1 MNVQRMRH
9 FLAVADNAHFGRAAI
24 RLGMAQPPLSQ
35 SIQRLERELGVRLF
49 DRTRSGVHLTAS
61 GLAFLVDARAA
72 VSATDRAIAR
82 ARSALDPCRPVRVG
96 IVEGAL
102 WQPMRDLLRI
112 ARAKSI
118 AVELVD
124 GATGDQLRRL
134 AAGTLELAF
143 IVPPYDVLPRLQ
155 VIDLPARPV
164 MAALPADRSMSGDDP
179 VSLDILAEGLIIFLR
194 ENGRVVHDAILAM
207 FERHGLK
214 PTITRVAPRVLSGLA
229 MVAAGVGAAIV
240 PAAIAENLSVKGVV
254 FRPIDLDEGIPS
266 WSLSLA
272 YMPVSAR
279 SDAAALLS
287 AWRQETVTV

>member
-1 MNVQRMRH
+1 
-9 FLAVADNAHFGRAAI
+9 
-24 RLGMAQPPLSQ
+24 
-35 SIQRLERELGVRLF
+35 
-49 DRTRSGVHLTAS
+49 
-61 GLAFLVDARAA
+61 
-72 VSATDRAIAR
+72 
-82 ARSALDPCRPVRVG
+82 
-96 IVEGAL
+96 
-102 WQPMRDLLRI
+102 
-112 ARAKSI
+112 
-118 AVELVD
+118 
-124 GATGDQLRRL
+124 
-134 AAGTLELAF
+134 
-143 IVPPYDVLPRLQ
+143 
-155 VIDLPARPV
+155 

-207 FERHGLK
+207 FERRGLK